1 VSARHPVSG
10 QFMEG
15 SQGQALMAHKEAQEA
30 AFAAMVPPAP
40 DRPAASPQ
48 PVYVGGDADPGGR
61 DIVAADPAGAVA
73 NTEAR
78 YGELQSDTFGQGSA
92 IGDLMDL
99 PPVPDAASKHI
110 AGPDTGY
117 PA

>member
-1 VSARHPVSG
+1 MSARHPVSG
-10 QFMEG
+10 QFMAG

-48 PVYVGGDADPGGR
+48 PVSFPAAADPGGR

-78 YGELQSDTFGQGSA
+78 YGELQSDTYGLGSQ
-92 IGDLMDL
+92 IGDLL
-99 PPVPDAASKHI
+99 PLPEVPDAHSKHTGGDD
-110 AGPDTGY
+110 AGY

>member
-10 QFMEG
+10 QFMPG
-15 SQGQALMAHKEAQEA
+15 DQGQALMAHKEAQEA

-48 PVYVGGDADPGGR
+48 PVSFPGAADPGGR

-78 YGELQSDTFGQGSA
+78 YGELQSDTYGQGST
-92 IGDLMDL
+92 IGDVLAL
-99 PPVPDAASKHI
+99 AEVPDAHSKHI
-110 AGPDTGY
+110 GGDDAGY

>member
-1 VSARHPVSG
+1 MTADAHGG
-10 QFMEG
+10 QT
-15 SQGQALMAHKEAQEA
+15 LLAHKEAEEA

-61 DIVAADPAGAVA
+61 DIVAADPGGAAA

-78 YGELQSDTFGQGSA
+78 YGELQSDTYGQGST
-92 IGDLMDL
+92 IGDVLAL
-99 PPVPDAASKHI
+99 PEVPDAHSKHI
-110 AGPDTGY
+110 GGEDAGY
-117 PA
+117 LA